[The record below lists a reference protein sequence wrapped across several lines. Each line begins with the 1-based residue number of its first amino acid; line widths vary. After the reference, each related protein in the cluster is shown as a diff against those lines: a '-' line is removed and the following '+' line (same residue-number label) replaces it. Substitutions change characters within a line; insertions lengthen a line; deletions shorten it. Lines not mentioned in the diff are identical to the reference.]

1 MKWQGRVMLTSQ
13 EKTPFPLDTREKI
26 GFRMKPPPHESLK
39 TQPLP
44 TPWLADSEWLLKEL
58 AKTRET
64 ILRIPFRLDNA
75 SDIKSAIDRLWYLE
89 RTLRDL
95 LHLHRDGQRSF
106 ARKAEAAQKKALR
119 TPKKALP
126 KVVRLS
132 A

>member
-1 MKWQGRVMLTSQ
+1 MLTSQ
-13 EKTPFPLDTREKI
+13 DKTPFRLDTREKI
-26 GFRMKPPPHESLK
+26 GFPMNPPPQESLTAQK
-39 TQPLP
+39 LP

-75 SDIKSAIDRLWYLE
+75 SDIKSAIDRIWNLE
-89 RTLRDL
+89 VMLRDL
-95 LHLHRDGQRSF
+95 LHLHREGQRSF
-106 ARKAEAAQKKALR
+106 VKKAEAAQKKALR

-126 KVVRLS
+126 KIVRLS

>member
-1 MKWQGRVMLTSQ
+1 M
-13 EKTPFPLDTREKI
+13 E
-26 GFRMKPPPHESLK
+26 PPPPDILTPQK
-39 TQPLP
+39 LP

-106 ARKAEAAQKKALR
+106 ARKANAAEKRSAKEARKSE
-119 TPKKALP
+119 P
-126 KVVRLS
+126 KVIRLH

>member
-1 MKWQGRVMLTSQ
+1 MKH
-13 EKTPFPLDTREKI
+13 PIPLDTCERI
-26 GFRMKPPPHESLK
+26 DFRMKAPLDELLTTK
-39 TQPLP
+39 PLP

-106 ARKAEAAQKKALR
+106 ARKANAAAKRSLKEFKKSE
-119 TPKKALP
+119 P
-126 KVVRLS
+126 KVIRLR

>member
-1 MKWQGRVMLTSQ
+1 MLTSHDR
-13 EKTPFPLDTREKI
+13 TPFPLDTREKI
-26 GFRMKPPPHESLK
+26 GFLMNPPPQESLTEQK
-39 TQPLP
+39 LP

-95 LHLHRDGQRSF
+95 LHLHREGQRSF
-106 ARKAEAAQKKALR
+106 VKKAEAAQRKALR
-119 TPKKALP
+119 TSKKALP
-126 KVVRLS
+126 KIVRLS